1 MSRSTPSRVSKTGR
15 KKNKR
20 SRKTNGGNN
29 LEPEVSKGRDLMPML
44 EDDVAEAL
52 RDEAIV
58 LEPRSQFNDCIV
70 GVTTD
75 GVLAYS
81 VQKCIDSFMKQGMDE
96 DEAAEFFHYNTLRA
110 MEYVAKENR
119 PIFLFAER
127 YA

>member
-1 MSRSTPSRVSKTGR
+1 
-15 KKNKR
+15 
-20 SRKTNGGNN
+20 
-29 LEPEVSKGRDLMPML
+29 MPML
-44 EDDVAEAL
+44 EDDVAEML

-58 LEPRSQFNDCIV
+58 LEPRSQFNECIV

-81 VQKCIDSFMKQGMDE
+81 VQRCIDSFMKQGMDD

>member
-1 MSRSTPSRVSKTGR
+1 
-15 KKNKR
+15 
-20 SRKTNGGNN
+20 
-29 LEPEVSKGRDLMPML
+29 ML
-44 EDDVAEAL
+44 DDSVAEML

-58 LEPRSQFNDCIV
+58 LEPRSQFNECIV

-81 VQKCIDSFMKQGMDE
+81 VQRCIDSFMKQGMDD